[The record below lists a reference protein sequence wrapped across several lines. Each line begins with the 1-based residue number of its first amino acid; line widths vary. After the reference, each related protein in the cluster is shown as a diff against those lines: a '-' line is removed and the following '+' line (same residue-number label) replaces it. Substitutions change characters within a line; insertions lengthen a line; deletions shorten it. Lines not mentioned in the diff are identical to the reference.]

1 MKLLQTLLLSIF
13 CGFGALAQQKI
24 SGKVFDEKIKPAEFA
39 TVSLLSAKDSSMVK
53 ANLTDAS
60 GVYHFESVNKGRY
73 LISISMMGY
82 QKAFSAVFSVD
93 QSPVTIENII
103 LKTSSKTLD
112 EVTVTAQNPFWNKEP
127 IN

>member
-1 MKLLQTLLLSIF
+1 
-13 CGFGALAQQKI
+13 
-24 SGKVFDEKIKPAEFA
+24 
-39 TVSLLSAKDSSMVK
+39 MVK

-93 QSPVTIENII
+93 QSPVTIETII